1 VNGGEQFDR
10 NGITHRSGCV
20 VLERRDTHMHRY
32 TAYEA
37 QVWAR
42 RQRLGGDTA
51 GKIILMILSD
61 YADEWGTCYPGVE
74 RIAEEGEIS
83 KSTVLRKLKAL
94 AHVGLIAIERR
105 ANDRGHRTSNRYT
118 LEIGVTVTPAQWREA
133 WNAVMSRVDH
143 PAENPE
149 EVQGVIV
156 TPGSPPPPKCHPERG
171 SKVSSGDTGT
181 TSGTTSST
189 PLPPSGPV
197 DEHQQGAQGV
207 LGIVGGSA
215 PSAPVTGPQIAFQ
228 RSWEV
233 YPRKTSK
240 LAAERA
246 FLKAAKTANVE
257 EIIAAVPVAIEQW
270 KREQRPADKIPYP
283 ATWLNAGGW
292 ADEAPAAAAA
302 PPSAWATAPSAADVY
317 RETVGK

>member
-1 VNGGEQFDR
+1 MQ
-10 NGITHRSGCV
+10 
-20 VLERRDTHMHRY
+20 RY

-51 GKIILMILSD
+51 AKIILMILSD

-94 AHVGLIAIERR
+94 AHVGLITVERR
-105 ANDRGHRTSNRYT
+105 ANERGHRTSNRYI
-118 LEIGVTVTPAQWREA
+118 LEIGLVVTPEQWRAA
-133 WNAVMSRVDH
+133 WNDTVKRADH
-143 PAENPE
+143 PSDVEE

-156 TPGSPPPPKCHPERG
+156 TPGSPPPPKCHAERE

-189 PLPPSGPV
+189 PNPHAASS
-197 DEHQQGAQGV
+197 EHQQPEQGV
-207 LGIVGGSA
+207 LGIVGAPS
-215 PSAPVTGPQIAFQ
+215 PSAPASGPQIAFQ
-228 RSWEV
+228 RFWEI

-246 FLKAAKTANVE
+246 FLKAAKRVDPE
-257 EIIAAVPVAIEQW
+257 RIVAAVPAAVEQW

-283 ATWLNAGGW
+283 ATWLNGGSW
-292 ADEAPAAAAA
+292 EDEHPAQVEAAAS
-302 PPSAWATAPSAADVY
+302 PWATAPRASDVY
-317 RETVGK
+317 RETVGE